1 MSALPFLQIGVAL
14 ALGLLVGMQRERTG
28 SVVAGVRTFPLIT
41 MFGTVC
47 ALLAQEF
54 GGWVLAAGLVA
65 MTGMAITANVLKQKK
80 GEVDPGTTTEVA
92 VVLLFA
98 VGALTVQSLEL
109 AVIVGGVTVML
120 LQLKAEMHRIVASIG
135 EREVKAIMQFVLIT
149 LVILPVLPRKGYGPE
164 GVLNPFQIWLMV
176 VLIVGISLTGYVL
189 FKLLG
194 TRKGTLIGG
203 MLGGLISST
212 ATTVSFARLSRGD
225 LPAVPALAAVI
236 LIASAVTFIR
246 VLALIAT
253 VAAPAFPKLAPPL
266 TAMAAIMTVV
276 SGSVFL
282 FCRRQEIAP
291 PEPENPAELKPA
303 IIFGL
308 LYAGV
313 LLLVAVAR
321 ERFGQAGLYSVAI
334 LAGLAD
340 MDAIT
345 LSTSQ
350 LVNAGTLSPDTGWRA
365 VLIAALSNIVV
376 KCGIVAVLGSR
387 GLLWRVAAAFAI
399 AVAAGGAILWL
410 WP

>member
-135 EREVKAIMQFVLIT
+135 EREVKAIMQFVVIT